1 MSKRHN
7 TKWGVNE
14 VLALQREYELLE
26 LSVTEIATKHKRSNK
41 SILFKLTQEGFIEN
55 WDSARG
61 FNECNLNADYFSEIN
76 DTQKLLTSSLQ
87 TQSSLDNSY
96 IVERVETLE
105 KNVFEFKSMLT
116 KLLNDMSYLK
126 TQFNSQPFNL

>member
-7 TKWGVNE
+7 KKWGVNE
-14 VLALQREYELLE
+14 VLALQREYELQE

-96 IVERVETLE
+96 IVEREETLE

>member
-7 TKWGVNE
+7 KKWSINE

-26 LSVTEIATKHKRSNK
+26 LSVTEIATKHERSNK

-55 WDSARG
+55 WESARG
-61 FNECNLNADYFSEIN
+61 FNVCNLNADYFSEIN
-76 DTQKLLTSSLQ
+76 DTKTSSLQ
-87 TQSSLDNSY
+87 TQSNLDNNY

-116 KLLNDMSYLK
+116 KLLSEMSYFK
-126 TQFNSQPFNL
+126 TQFNSQHFN

>member
-7 TKWGVNE
+7 KKWGVNE

-126 TQFNSQPFNL
+126 TQFN